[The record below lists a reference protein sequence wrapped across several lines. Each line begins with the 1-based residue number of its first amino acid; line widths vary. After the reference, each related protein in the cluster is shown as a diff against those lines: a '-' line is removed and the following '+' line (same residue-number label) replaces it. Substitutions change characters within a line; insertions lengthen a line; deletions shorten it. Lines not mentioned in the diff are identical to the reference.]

1 MNVQEVAAQYGEY
14 LIEKRRYFHQHPE
27 VSTKEYH
34 TSKAIKEALD
44 EIGVSWRPCGL
55 ETGVLVTIQGAKPG
69 KTILLRGDMD
79 ALTVQET
86 TGAPYAS
93 KNEGI
98 MHACGHDCHI
108 AMLLTATRILRDM
121 KEELCGTVKLAFQPA
136 EEVALGAKSMVEQG
150 ALDGVDA
157 CFAIHVWT
165 DVKSGMV
172 SLEAGP
178 RMASA
183 DEFHITVKGKGC
195 HGAQPERGVDAA
207 VVTAAIINNLQSVVS
222 REISPMDPAVVTVGT
237 IQAGTRWNVVAENS
251 YMTGTT
257 RCFSNEVWETFEE
270 RMERVIKGTA
280 EAYRAEAELEYLR
293 IVPPTVNDE
302 AVVSI
307 AQKSAVAVLGENCLA
322 SNPATTGGEDFSYF
336 MQRVPG
342 AIALLGTG
350 NEACGAVWPNH
361 SGNFCVDEAQ
371 LLKGAML
378 YAQVAMDFNAQ

>member
-108 AMLLTATRILRDM
+108 AMLLTATRILHDM

-270 RMERVIKGTA
+270 RMERVIKAQPRLTA
-280 EAYRAEAELEYLR
+280 LRQSWSTCASCRPLSMMRRWFPSPKNPRLLSWVRIASHPIRLPPAAKTSPTSCRGCREQSHCWEPETRPAEPFGQTIPA
-293 IVPPTVNDE
+293 I
-302 AVVSI
+302 
-307 AQKSAVAVLGENCLA
+307 SAW
-322 SNPATTGGEDFSYF
+322 
-336 MQRVPG
+336 MR
-342 AIALLGTG
+342 
-350 NEACGAVWPNH
+350 H
-361 SGNFCVDEAQ
+361 SF
-371 LLKGAML
+371 
-378 YAQVAMDFNAQ
+378 

>member
-1 MNVQEVAAQYGEY
+1 
-14 LIEKRRYFHQHPE
+14 
-27 VSTKEYH
+27 
-34 TSKAIKEALD
+34 
-44 EIGVSWRPCGL
+44 
-55 ETGVLVTIQGAKPG
+55 
-69 KTILLRGDMD
+69 
-79 ALTVQET
+79 
-86 TGAPYAS
+86 
-93 KNEGI
+93 
-98 MHACGHDCHI
+98 
-108 AMLLTATRILRDM
+108 RILHDM

-302 AVVSI
+302 AVVS
-307 AQKSAVAVLGENCLA
+307 
-322 SNPATTGGEDFSYF
+322 
-336 MQRVPG
+336 
-342 AIALLGTG
+342 
-350 NEACGAVWPNH
+350 
-361 SGNFCVDEAQ
+361 
-371 LLKGAML
+371 
-378 YAQVAMDFNAQ
+378 

>member
-1 MNVQEVAAQYGEY
+1 MNVQEIASKYKDY
-14 LIEKRRYFHQHPE
+14 LIEKRRFFHQYPE
-27 VSTKEYH
+27 VSTKEYN
-34 TSKAIKEALD
+34 TSKAIKEELD
-44 EIGVSWRPCGL
+44 KIGVSWRPCGL
-55 ETGVLVTIQGAKPG
+55 ETGILVTIQGAKPG
-69 KTILLRGDMD
+69 KTILLRADMD

-108 AMLLTATRILRDM
+108 AMLLTAVRILDDM
-121 KEELCGTVKLAFQPA
+121 KDELCGTVKLAFQPA
-136 EEVALGAKSMVEQG
+136 EEVAMGAKSMIEQG
-150 ALDGVDA
+150 ALEGVDA

-183 DEFHITVKGKGC
+183 DEFHITIKGKGC
-195 HGAQPERGVDAA
+195 HGAQPEQGVDAV
-207 VVTAAIINNLQSVVS
+207 VVTAAMINNLQAIVS
-222 REISPMDPAVVTVGT
+222 REISPADPAVVTVGS

-257 RCFSNEVWETFEE
+257 RCFSNEVWSTFKD
-270 RMERVIKGTA
+270 RMERIVKSTA
-280 EAYRAEAELEYLR
+280 ETYRAEAELEYLR
-293 IVPPTVNDE
+293 IVPPTVNDPE
-302 AVVSI
+302 VVAV
-307 AQKSAVAVLGENCLA
+307 AQKSAKTILGEDCLA
-322 SNPATTGGEDFSYF
+322 DLPATTGGEDFSYF
-336 MQRVPG
+336 MQKVPG
-342 AIALLGTG
+342 AVAMLGTG
-350 NEACGAVWPNH
+350 SEACGATWPNH

-371 LLKGAML
+371 LVKGAML

>member
-14 LIEKRRYFHQHPE
+14 LIEKRRYFHQHP
-27 VSTKEYH
+27 EYH

-108 AMLLTATRILRDM
+108 AMLLTATRILHDM

-207 VVTAAIINNLQSVVS
+207 VVTAAIINNLQSVIS